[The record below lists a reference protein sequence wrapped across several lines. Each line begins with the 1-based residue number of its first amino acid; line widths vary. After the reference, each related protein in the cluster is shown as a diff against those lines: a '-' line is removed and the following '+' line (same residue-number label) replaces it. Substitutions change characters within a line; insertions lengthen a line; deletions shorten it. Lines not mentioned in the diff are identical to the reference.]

1 MTRNGGLDLIRVA
14 AASAVFFYHL
24 RVFAGIDL
32 LGPVAQHGN
41 LAVPAFF
48 ALSGYLVYRP
58 FAHRQVE
65 PVAYLIRRAARILP
79 ACVAA
84 TTLVGLLFPW
94 SAAAGLSRA
103 LWSLVIELEFYLA
116 LPLLAR
122 LVAGREIVAIGLL
135 AAASYGFALT
145 VPELTV
151 QTLVPYSPAFFWCFA
166 AGMAVAILERDRPGW
181 LQPRFLLPF
190 GGALALAAME
200 VGGDVWTDLLPALA
214 TATLIA
220 GLIGWRAASP
230 QLTFAADVSYPFYL
244 WHVPMIALL
253 TTILSGPALAVLAF
267 ASTAAVSTAS
277 VVLLERPVQRW
288 AKGRGPRPS
297 DKHPAVPSGRALARE
312 ATR

>member
-58 FAHRQVE
+58 FAHRPVE

-84 TTLVGLLFPW
+84 VTLVGLLFPW

-116 LPLLAR
+116 LPFLAR
-122 LVAGREIVAIGLL
+122 LVAGREFVMIGSL
-135 AAASYGFALT
+135 AAASYGFALM
-145 VPELTV
+145 VPELTI
-151 QTLVPYSPAFFWCFA
+151 QTLVPFSPAFFWCFA

-181 LQPRFLLPF
+181 LQPRFLLPL

-253 TTILSGPALAVLAF
+253 TTMLSGPALAVIAF
-267 ASTAAVSTAS
+267 ASTTAVWTAS

-288 AKGRGPRPS
+288 ARGRGATSPE
-297 DKHPAVPSGRALARE
+297 KHPTISPGPALARE